1 MARRTPRSPQR
12 TKSTPHAAPER
23 KPGASRRSHAPDPA
37 PGLSLA
43 NPWLLIPALVAA
55 ACAVLAVTIR
65 IYDTDFWHHLLAGRV
80 IWQTHAIPLQQ
91 VWAWSTYGTP
101 DMNASPLFRVLVWPF
116 WSIGGLTGLYAWRWL
131 TTLAAFGI
139 LWAAARRMGARGLSP
154 LLVIVLCILVYRQR
168 SQIRPETLA
177 AVLMALQVWILETRR
192 MGGRDFTWW
201 LVGIAWVWANSHIS
215 WYLGFVLL
223 GLHVVD
229 SMLPGAA
236 APLAKERRIGP
247 FPKLIAVTLAA
258 ALVSF
263 VNPFGWRALWL
274 PFEFMLFLRSEAI
287 YRTIGELQPV
297 MWSNN
302 ARNGLPVLVVV
313 WPLLL
318 LWRARRF
325 GLDRVEAILCALFT
339 IAMLNTQRLTGV
351 YSLLCAPYLARDLDA
366 WIASRP
372 WPAWTRP
379 AAVRGGVT
387 ALLIAGIAAWEFA
400 RIELPMGMA
409 LDQTRYPIRAADM
422 IRDWGIRGR
431 GYNDAYLG
439 GYLAWRFW
447 PEKERLPF
455 MTGTP
460 EAATKEDRA
469 LTTLAAREQGAG
481 AWQQLDA
488 KYGFDYAVLN
498 RRYDTGAGAI
508 LDFLD
513 RDPAWALV
521 FLDDAAAVYV
531 RRTGPLA
538 GVADAHGYQ
547 WLAGGTTAMAGR
559 FDRAIADSSSRLAL
573 IAELERASRE
583 SPWDARTQDVQAR
596 LAFGEGRL
604 DDARRHLE
612 RAVSVSPLTVRLHER
627 LGLIAL
633 TQSRPADALAEFQ
646 RERRNRT
653 TSRGLEI
660 QFGRAYQALGD
671 RARAI
676 RHYRAELKLDP
687 DNRAASDSLAVLGS
701 S

>member
-1 MARRTPRSPQR
+1 
-12 TKSTPHAAPER
+12 
-23 KPGASRRSHAPDPA
+23 
-37 PGLSLA
+37 
-43 NPWLLIPALVAA
+43 
-55 ACAVLAVTIR
+55 
-65 IYDTDFWHHLLAGRV
+65 
-80 IWQTHAIPLQQ
+80 
-91 VWAWSTYGTP
+91 
-101 DMNASPLFRVLVWPF
+101 
-116 WSIGGLTGLYAWRWL
+116 
-131 TTLAAFGI
+131 
-139 LWAAARRMGARGLSP
+139 
-154 LLVIVLCILVYRQR
+154 
-168 SQIRPETLA
+168 
-177 AVLMALQVWILETRR
+177 
-192 MGGRDFTWW
+192 
-201 LVGIAWVWANSHIS
+201 
-215 WYLGFVLL
+215 
-223 GLHVVD
+223 
-229 SMLPGAA
+229 
-236 APLAKERRIGP
+236 
-247 FPKLIAVTLAA
+247 
-258 ALVSF
+258 
-263 VNPFGWRALWL
+263 
-274 PFEFMLFLRSEAI
+274 MLFLRSEAI

-302 ARNGLPVLVVV
+302 ARNGLPVLVVL

-366 WIASRP
+366 WIASRT

-387 ALLIAGIAAWEFA
+387 ALLCAGIAGWEFA
-400 RIELPMGMA
+400 RIELPIGMS

-469 LTTLAAREQGAG
+469 LTTFAAREQGAG
-481 AWQQLDA
+481 AWRQLDA
-488 KYGFDYAVLN
+488 KYAFDYAVLN

-513 RDPAWALV
+513 ADSAWTLV

-538 GVADAHGYQ
+538 GVADAHAYH
-547 WLAGGTTAMAGR
+547 WLAGGTRAMAAR
-559 FDRAIADSSSRLAL
+559 FDRAVADSASRLAL

-583 SPWDARTQDVQAR
+583 SPWDARIQDVQAR
-596 LAFGEGRL
+596 LAFGDGRL

-612 RAVSVSPLTVRLHER
+612 RAVKVSPLTLRLHER
-627 LGLIAL
+627 LGMIAL
-633 TQSRPADALAEFQ
+633 VQGRPADALAEFQ

-653 TSRGLEI
+653 TSRGLEV
-660 QFGRAYQALGD
+660 QFGRAYQSLGD
-671 RARAI
+671 RERAI
-676 RHYRAELKLDP
+676 RHYRAELRLDP
-687 DNRAASDSLAVLGS
+687 GNRAASDSLAVLGS